1 MAELF
6 EQIMEAAEKDFRPV
20 VKHNEK
26 QLKEAA
32 DLVFQGKIN
41 GRYLSRY
48 ERAYRLQEALSTSDF
63 GMLFGDVLDR
73 AVLAKYQTIPQVYKA
88 FAKTNAS
95 VVDFRL
101 NRRFKIWGGT
111 GLMPAVTQ
119 GAEYQDTK
127 RSEIQYPLQAY
138 KYGSK
143 FDIDW
148 ESIINDDLGAL
159 QDTPARMADSASYTE
174 QYLATQQY
182 AGDIGAHIVETTKP
196 TPTNGHLFSPT
207 GAAFTRDG
215 ANCYVDLL
223 TIANVAAAIARMQ
236 VWTDLDGTL
245 VRNRPVK
252 LVVPPILELPARSIL
267 TSSWILSVQGGSNTD
282 TVPTMLPTA
291 NTLAQYGLSLGVD
304 PLLPIIDTVNGNTGW
319 YLFADPA
326 VLPSLEIEH
335 MQGHE
340 VPEIAMKASNKV
352 SVGGAPMSPMSGDFD
367 TDSIKYRVRLIL
379 ARTSLDW
386 RGCYMGGAVTG
397 GHV

>member
-1 MAELF
+1 MFEKFSELRESAER
-6 EQIMEAAEKDFRPV
+6 EYKPIVNSHTPE
-20 VKHNEK
+20 

-32 DLVFQGKIN
+32 DLVFQSKMN

-73 AVLAKYQTIPQVYKA
+73 AVLARYQTIPQVYKQ

-111 GLMPAVTQ
+111 GLMSQVTQ
-119 GAEYQDTK
+119 GAEYPGTK
-127 RSEIQYPLQAY
+127 RSEIEYPLQAY

-143 FDIDW
+143 FEIDW

-182 AGDIGAHIVETTKP
+182 ANNVGAHIVETTKP
-196 TPTNGHLFSPT
+196 TPTNGFLFSAT
-207 GAAFTRDG
+207 GTAFTGDSV
-215 ANCYVDLL
+215 NCYQDALSITNLAV
-223 TIANVAAAIARMQ
+223 AIARMQ
-236 VWTDLDGTL
+236 VFRDLDGVV
-245 VRNRPVK
+245 VRNRPK
-252 LVVPPILELPARSIL
+252 YLVVPPILELPARSIL
-267 TSSWILSVQGGSNTD
+267 TSTWIMSVQGGSNTD
-282 TVPTMLPTA
+282 AVPTTLPTA
-291 NTLAQYGLSLGVD
+291 NTLSDYGLQLVVD
-304 PLLPIIDTVNGNTGW
+304 PLLPVLDITNAAPW

-326 VLPSLEIEH
+326 ILPALEVEH

-367 TDSIKYRVRLIL
+367 TDTIKYRVRLIL

-386 RGCYMGGAVTG
+386 RGCYAGGITA
-397 GHV
+397 GHA